1 MDSCLSDGLLDIVIS
16 LDRAYLAA
24 VFRACFYLLRPI
36 EVLWC
41 DSSIWHI
48 SFLAWYLWLLQGCL
62 LNHAYL
68 LLDASDTL
76 LDEGYL
82 LGHVLGF
89 CVWRINCSSDLRK
102 FIRAEHLSL
111 NKVFAQATSML
122 FKQVLR
128 ALIGLSTS
136 LWLRHFARIARTPSH
151 TFASMHGR
159 SSVWYR
165 MIAHYILAHG
175 LTRAALLHNRRIA
188 HIVLANLYVLWQDD
202 VFLAVPSL
210 VDHLVLP
217 FDSSRQLRI
226 AAMRCFPLFLIAA
239 LPKHSRIIILEN
251 LFDSC
256 LTSTSRRNLR
266 QIVV

>member
-1 MDSCLSDGLLDIVIS
+1 MIRFN
-16 LDRAYLAA
+16 RAYLAA

-41 DSSIWHI
+41 DCSIWHI

-62 LNHAYL
+62 LNHANL

-89 CVWRINCSSDLRK
+89 CVWRINCSSNLRK

-128 ALIGLSTS
+128 VLIGLPTS
-136 LWLRHFARIARTPSH
+136 LWLRHFARIARTSSN
-151 TFASMHGR
+151 TFASMHGCP
-159 SSVWYR
+159 SVRYR
-165 MIAHYILAHG
+165 MITHHILSHG
-175 LTRAALLHNRRIA
+175 LARAALLHNRRIA
-188 HIVLANLYVLWQDD
+188 HIVLANLYVLRQDD
-202 VFLAVPSL
+202 IFLAVPTLIDS
-210 VDHLVLP
+210 LVLP
-217 FDSSRQLRI
+217 LDSSRQL
-226 AAMRCFPLFLIAA
+226 
-239 LPKHSRIIILEN
+239 
-251 LFDSC
+251 
-256 LTSTSRRNLR
+256 
-266 QIVV
+266 